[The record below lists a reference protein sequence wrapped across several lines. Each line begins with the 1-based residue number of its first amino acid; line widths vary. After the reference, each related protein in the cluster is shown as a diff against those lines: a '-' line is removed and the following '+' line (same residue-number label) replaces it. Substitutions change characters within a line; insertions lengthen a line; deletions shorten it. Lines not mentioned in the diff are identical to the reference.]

1 MNAPVV
7 TRKDQRREAILAV
20 AAEVFFEEGYQAASM
35 STIAARLGGSKATLY
50 NYFDSKEALFEAYIR
65 ESCGQIA
72 AEILDF
78 TDDQAPATVLAR
90 FGERF
95 LDRILSERMVRT
107 FQIIVAEARRTPEL
121 ARMFFATGPSIGHD
135 RLALYL
141 RAAAGRGDLEIA
153 DNDEAA
159 WQFFALCRTHHLQ
172 DMLGLRPK
180 PSPDRIAAEVAN
192 AVDIFMARYGTA
204 RAAA

>member
-1 MNAPVV
+1 MQTPAVN
-7 TRKDQRREAILAV
+7 RKDQRREAILAV

-50 NYFDSKEALFEAYIR
+50 NYFDSKEALFEAHIR
-65 ESCGQIA
+65 ESCGKIA

-78 TDDQAPATVLAR
+78 TDDQPPAAVLAR

-95 LDRILSERMVRT
+95 LDRILRDWTVRT
-107 FQIIVAEARRTPEL
+107 FQIIVAESRRTPEL
-121 ARMFFATGPSIGHD
+121 AAVFFAAGPSIGHD

-141 RAAAGRGDLEIA
+141 GAAVGRGELEIA
-153 DNDEAA
+153 DCDEAA
-159 WQFFALCRTHHLQ
+159 WQFLALCRTHHLA

-180 PSPDRIAAEVAN
+180 PSPAQIAAEVAN
-192 AVDIFMARYGTA
+192 AVEIFMARYSK
-204 RAAA
+204 AAA

>member
-1 MNAPVV
+1 MEAPVV
-7 TRKDQRREAILAV
+7 TRKDQRRDAILAV

-50 NYFDSKEALFEAYIR
+50 NYFDSKEALFEAHIR
-65 ESCGQIA
+65 ESCGRIA

-78 TDDQAPATVLAR
+78 TDDQPPGEVLAR

-95 LDRILSERMVRT
+95 LDRILSERTVRT

-121 ARMFFATGPSIGHD
+121 ARMFFTAGPSIGHD

-141 RAAAGRGDLEIA
+141 REAAGRGELDIA
-153 DNDEAA
+153 DCDEAA
-159 WQFFALCRTHHLQ
+159 WQFLALCRTHHLQ
-172 DMLGLRPK
+172 DMLSLRPK
-180 PSPDRIAAEVAN
+180 PSPDQIAKEVAD
-192 AVDIFMARYGTA
+192 AVDMFMARYSRT
-204 RAAA
+204 